1 MLLSLAFK
9 MKSLAL
15 QAKHDTNSS
24 YGIFCVHLH
33 SNTLSSIFS
42 IYLQERERRS
52 PPFNLQIHPF
62 SDGVS
67 ALQIYCMKEG
77 VKVGRLYKAVL
88 LPAGV
93 VGAAHI
99 ILY

>member
-1 MLLSLAFK
+1 

-15 QAKHDTNSS
+15 QAKHHINSN
-24 YGIFCVHLH
+24 YGIVYVHLFH
-33 SNTLSSIFS
+33 SNRFSSIFS
-42 IYLQERERRS
+42 FNLQERERRS

-77 VKVGRLYKAVL
+77 VKVSQLYKAVL
-88 LPAGV
+88 LPRGV

-99 ILY
+99 IHYR

>member
-1 MLLSLAFK
+1 MQVK
-9 MKSLAL
+9 
-15 QAKHDTNSS
+15 DDINSS
-24 YGIFCVHLH
+24 YGIFCVRLLH
-33 SNTLSSIFS
+33 SNRFSSIFS

-77 VKVGRLYKAVL
+77 VKVGHLYKAVL
-88 LPAGV
+88 LPTGV
-93 VGAAHI
+93 VCATHVI
-99 ILY
+99 HYK

>member
-1 MLLSLAFK
+1 M
-9 MKSLAL
+9 
-15 QAKHDTNSS
+15 QAKHDINSS
-24 YGIFCVHLH
+24 YGIFCVRLLH
-33 SNTLSSIFS
+33 SNTFSSIFS

-77 VKVGRLYKAVL
+77 VKVGQFCKEVL
-88 LPAGV
+88 LPTGV

-99 ILY
+99 THY

>member
-1 MLLSLAFK
+1 

-15 QAKHDTNSS
+15 QAKHDINSS
-24 YGIFCVHLH
+24 FGILYVCLLH
-33 SNTLSSIFS
+33 SNRFSSMFS
-42 IYLQERERRS
+42 INLQERERRS

-77 VKVGRLYKAVL
+77 VKVGQLYKGVL
-88 LPAGV
+88 LPKEKWEEWWV
-93 VGAAHI
+93 LPI
-99 ILY
+99 

>member
-1 MLLSLAFK
+1 MRSWG
-9 MKSLAL
+9 L
-15 QAKHDTNSS
+15 QIKHDINSS
-24 YGIFCVHLH
+24 YGVFCVHLLH
-33 SNTLSSIFS
+33 SNRFFSIFS

-77 VKVGRLYKAVL
+77 VKVGQFYKAVL
-88 LPAGV
+88 LPTGV
-93 VGAAHI
+93 VCATHI
-99 ILY
+99 IHYK